1 MNEHH
6 QSGGDGQVRP
16 ASGSPWRRR
25 LPLAF
30 ILLSGVSLSF
40 ILFRIVR
47 EAEAKRDQA
56 DFQRRATIPISAIE
70 DAIDEHMAL
79 LGSIAAFYFS
89 SHQVDRNEFR
99 AFTADALR
107 RLPAV
112 QALVWA
118 PRVAAGARSDHESTV
133 KAQGY
138 PQYEIQDID
147 RSGTRQRAPPRA
159 AHFPALYVQPE
170 SRMASLFGV
179 DLAADAE
186 ITRAMDQALVRAE
199 PGVVSTSLRVSES
212 GGRQERLYQVVAPIY
227 QSGAAHDSPA
237 ERQRNLGGYIVLF
250 VRPAALINAALVKV
264 PAVHTRVL
272 RLQAL
277 DVGGGTRQPIYVSP
291 NWRDTRPQPDLEVRP
306 TVNFAGRNWRVV
318 CHPAA
323 GLVSQQTWQSYAVL
337 ISSLVLTLLTAAY
350 LSSMWNR
357 AARVEKL
364 VEERT
369 AELACINA
377 TLTQEIGAR
386 EKISE
391 ALAQER
397 YLVDALLDTIPDH
410 IYFKDDRSRFL
421 RINKAMARLF
431 KLQSPADAMGKSD
444 FDFFTA
450 EHAQRAFEDEQQ
462 ILRTG
467 QAVIGRE
474 EKETWPDG
482 SVTWVSTTKEALRD
496 RAGNIVGTF
505 GISRDIT
512 GRKQAEQALADK
524 AEELQRSNTE
534 LEQFAYVASHDLQEP
549 LRMVASYTQLLGR
562 RYKGKLDSEAD
573 EFICYAVE
581 GATRMQVLINDLLA
595 YSRVGTRG
603 KPFSMTDCNEVL
615 ARALAN
621 LKLASEEAE
630 AQITADRLPTVEGDP
645 TQLMQL
651 FQNLVGNA
659 IKFRSPERRPGI
671 HITAT
676 ARQAEH
682 AERPRFEWLFAVR
695 DNGIGIEEKYFGR
708 IFIIFQRLHT
718 REQYP
723 GTGIGLAVCKK
734 IVERHGGRIWVESIL
749 GKGSTFYFTLPKI
762 HPSSA

>member
-6 QSGGDGQVRP
+6 QSGGGGQDRP
-16 ASGSPWRRR
+16 ASGSPWRHR

-30 ILLSGVSLSF
+30 IVLSGLSLSF
-40 ILFRIVR
+40 ILFLIVR

-56 DFQRRATIPISAIE
+56 DFQRRATIPIAAIE

-118 PRVAAGARSDHESTV
+118 PRVPPEARLEHEAAVR
-133 KAQGY
+133 AQGH
-138 PQYEIQDID
+138 PQYQIMEG
-147 RSGTRQRAPPRA
+147 SATRHRAEPRGVY
-159 AHFPALYVQPE
+159 FPALYVQPE
-170 SRMASLFGV
+170 SRMAPLFGV
-179 DLAADAE
+179 DLGADVE
-186 ITRAMDQALVRAE
+186 VTRAMKEALDRGE
-199 PGVVSTSLRVSES
+199 PVSTALRVSEV
-212 GGRQERLYQVVAPIY
+212 GGRQERLYQVIAPIY
-227 QSGAAHDSPA
+227 QNGAAHDSAP

-264 PAVHTRVL
+264 PAVHTHSL

-277 DVGGGTRQPIYVSP
+277 DVSGSRQAIYVSP
-291 NWRDTRPQPDLEVRP
+291 NWRDTQAQPDLEVRP

-318 CHPAA
+318 CQPAG
-323 GLVSQQTWQSYAVL
+323 GLVTQQTWQSYAVL
-337 ISSLVLTLLTAAY
+337 ISSLVLTFLAGGY

-357 AARVEKL
+357 AAKVEKL

-377 TLTQEIGAR
+377 TLTREIAAR

-410 IYFKDDRSRFL
+410 IYFKDERSRFL

-431 KLQSPADAMGKSD
+431 KLENPDQAVGKSD

-450 EHAQRAFEDEQQ
+450 EHAQRAFDDEQQ

-467 QAVIGRE
+467 QAVVGRE

-496 RAGNIVGTF
+496 RTAKIVGTF

-512 GRKQAEQALADK
+512 ARKQAEQALADK

-562 RYKGKLDSEAD
+562 RYKGKLDGEAD
-573 EFICYAVE
+573 EFISYAVE

-603 KPFSMTDCNEVL
+603 KPFSIADCNEAL

-630 AQITADRLPTVEGDP
+630 AQVTNDPLPQVEGDA

-659 IKFRSPERRPGI
+659 IKFRSPARRPEI
-671 HITAT
+671 HITAS
-676 ARQAEH
+676 ARRAEH
-682 AERPRFEWLFAVR
+682 ADRPRFEWLFAVR
-695 DNGIGIEEKYFGR
+695 DNGIGIEQKYFDR

-734 IVERHGGRIWVESIL
+734 IVERHGGRIWVESTV

>member
-6 QSGGDGQVRP
+6 QSGGGRDRP
-16 ASGSPWRRR
+16 ASGSPWRHR

-30 ILLSGVSLSF
+30 IVLSGVSLSI
-40 ILFRIVR
+40 ILFLIVR

-56 DFQRRATIPISAIE
+56 DFQRRATIPIAAIE
-70 DAIDEHMAL
+70 DEIDEHMAL

-118 PRVAAGARSDHESTV
+118 PRVPAETRLEHEGAV
-133 KAQGY
+133 KAQGF
-138 PQYEIQDID
+138 PQYEIQEVQ
-147 RSGTRQRAPPRA
+147 RSGTRKRAEQRAV
-159 AHFPALYVQPE
+159 HFPALYVQPE
-170 SRMASLFGV
+170 SRMTPLFGL
-179 DLAADAE
+179 DLSAELE
-186 ITRAMDQALVRAE
+186 ITRAMKEALDRGE
-199 PGVVSTSLRVSES
+199 PASTVLRIGEP
-212 GGRQERLYQVVAPIY
+212 GGRQERMYQVVAPIY
-227 QSGAAHDSPA
+227 QNGAAHDSA
-237 ERQRNLGGYIVLF
+237 ADRQRNLGGYIVLF
-250 VRPAALINAALVKV
+250 VRPAALINTALVKV
-264 PAVHTRVL
+264 PAMHTRPL

-277 DVGGGTRQPIYVSP
+277 DVSGTRQPIYVSG
-291 NWRDTRPQPDLEVRP
+291 NWRDTQEQPEMEVRP
-306 TVNFAGRNWRVV
+306 TVNFAGRNWRIV
-318 CHPAA
+318 CQPAG
-323 GLVSQQTWQSYAVL
+323 GLVTRQTWQSYAVL
-337 ISSLVLTLLTAAY
+337 ISSLMLTFLAGGY

-357 AARVEKL
+357 AAKVEKL

-369 AELACINA
+369 AELALINA
-377 TLTQEIGAR
+377 TLTREIAAR
-386 EKISE
+386 EKISD

-397 YLVDALLDTIPDH
+397 YLVDALMDTIPDH

-431 KLQSPADAMGKSD
+431 KLQSPDDAVGKND

-450 EHAQRAFEDEQQ
+450 EHAQRAFDDEQQ

-496 RAGNIVGTF
+496 RTGRIVGTF

-512 GRKQAEQALADK
+512 ARKQAEQAVADK

-562 RYKGKLDSEAD
+562 RYKGKLDDEAD
-573 EFICYAVE
+573 EFISYAVE

-603 KPFSMTDCNEVL
+603 KPFSMADCNEVL
-615 ARALAN
+615 GRALAN
-621 LKLASEEAE
+621 LKLSSEEAQ
-630 AQITADRLPTVEGDP
+630 AQITSDQLPHVEGDT

-651 FQNLVGNA
+651 FQNLIGNA
-659 IKFRSPERRPGI
+659 IKFRSLERTPEIYITVAARR
-671 HITAT
+671 A
-676 ARQAEH
+676 QQS
-682 AERPRFEWLFAVR
+682 ERPRFEWLFAVR
-695 DNGIGIEEKYFGR
+695 DNGIGIEEKYFDR
-708 IFIIFQRLHT
+708 IFVIFQRLHT

-734 IVERHGGRIWVESIL
+734 IVERHGGRIWVESTV

>member
-1 MNEHH
+1 MNEHD
-6 QSGGDGQVRP
+6 QSGGRGQDRP
-16 ASGSPWRRR
+16 AAGSPWRQR

-30 ILLSGVSLSF
+30 IILSGISLSF
-40 ILFRIVR
+40 ILFFIVR

-70 DAIDEHMAL
+70 DAIDEHRAL

-118 PRVAAGARSDHESTV
+118 PRVPAEARFAHESSV
-133 KAQGY
+133 KAEGHT
-138 PQYEIQDID
+138 QYQILELQ
-147 RSGTRQRAPPRA
+147 RSGTRSPAEQRPVY
-159 AHFPALYVQPE
+159 FPALYVQPE
-170 SRMASLFGV
+170 SRMTSLFGI
-179 DLAADAE
+179 DLGAEVE
-186 ITRAMDQALVRAE
+186 ITRAMNEALDRGE
-199 PGVVSTSLRVSES
+199 PVSTSLRVSES

-227 QSGAAHDSPA
+227 QNGAAHESAA

-264 PAVHTRVL
+264 PAVHTRTL

-277 DVGGGTRQPIYVSP
+277 DVSGTRQPIYVSA
-291 NWRDTRPQPDLEVRP
+291 NWREAQGQPGLEVRP
-306 TVNFAGRNWRVV
+306 TINFAGRNWRIV
-318 CHPAA
+318 CQSA
-323 GLVSQQTWQSYAVL
+323 GGIVTRQTWQSYAVL
-337 ISSLVLTLLTAAY
+337 ISSLVLTFLAGGY

-357 AARVEKL
+357 AAKVEKL

-369 AELACINA
+369 AELARMNA
-377 TLTQEIGAR
+377 TLTREIAAR

-397 YLVDALLDTIPDH
+397 YLVDALMDTIPDH

-431 KLQSPADAMGKSD
+431 KLKNPDEAVGNSD

-450 EHAQRAFEDEQQ
+450 EHAQRAFDDEQQ

-467 QAVIGRE
+467 EAVIGRE

-482 SVTWVSTTKEALRD
+482 SVTWVSSTKEALRD
-496 RAGNIVGTF
+496 RTGRIVGTF

-512 GRKQAEQALADK
+512 GRKQAEEALAGK

-573 EFICYAVE
+573 EFISYAVE

-603 KPFSMTDCNEVL
+603 KPFAIADCNEVL

-621 LKLASEEAE
+621 LKLAAEEAE
-630 AQITADRLPTVEGDP
+630 AQITSDPLPQVEGDP

-659 IKFRSPERRPGI
+659 IKFRSPERRAEI
-671 HITAT
+671 HIAVTP
-676 ARQAEH
+676 RRSDH

-695 DNGIGIEEKYFGR
+695 DNGIGIEEKYFDR

-734 IVERHGGRIWVESIL
+734 IVERHGGRIWVESL
-749 GKGSTFYFTLPKI
+749 VGKGSTFCFTLPKI

>member
-6 QSGGDGQVRP
+6 QSGGSGQDRP
-16 ASGSPWRRR
+16 ASRSPWRHR

-30 ILLSGVSLSF
+30 ILLSGISLSF
-40 ILFRIVR
+40 ILFFIVR

-118 PRVAAGARSDHESTV
+118 PRVPAEARLDHEASV
-133 KAQGY
+133 KTEAL
-138 PQYEIQDID
+138 PQYEIMDMD
-147 RSGTRQRAPPRA
+147 RSGTRKRAEGRA
-159 AHFPALYVQPE
+159 VYFPAVYVQPE
-170 SRMASLFGV
+170 SRRASLFGM
-179 DLAADAE
+179 DLGGEAE
-186 ITRAMDQALVRAE
+186 IARAMNAAIERGEA
-199 PGVVSTSLRVSES
+199 VSTLLRVSET

-227 QSGAAHDSPA
+227 QNGAAHDSPA

-264 PAVHTRVL
+264 PAVHTRTL
-272 RLQAL
+272 RFQAL
-277 DVGGGTRQPIYVSP
+277 DVAGTRQPIYVSP
-291 NWRDTRPQPDLEVRP
+291 NWRDARGQADLEVRP
-306 TVNFAGRNWRVV
+306 TVNFAGRPWRVI
-318 CHPAA
+318 CQPAG
-323 GLVSQQTWQSYAVL
+323 GLITQETWQSYAVL
-337 ISSLVLTLLTAAY
+337 ISSLVLTFLAGGY
-350 LSSMWNR
+350 LSSVWNR
-357 AARVEKL
+357 AAKVEKL

-369 AELACINA
+369 AELARINT
-377 TLTQEIGAR
+377 TLTQEIAAR

-391 ALAQER
+391 ALAHER
-397 YLVDALLDTIPDH
+397 YLIDALLDTIPDH

-431 KLQSPADAMGKSD
+431 KLESPDEAVGKSD

-450 EHAQRAFEDEQQ
+450 EHAQRAFDDEQQ
-462 ILRTG
+462 ILGTG

-496 RAGNIVGTF
+496 RTGRIVGTF

-562 RYKGKLDSEAD
+562 RYKGKLDAEAD

-603 KPFSMTDCNEVL
+603 KPFSITDCNEVL

-621 LKLASEEAE
+621 LKLASEEAQ
-630 AQITADRLPTVEGDP
+630 ARITSDDLPPIEGDA

-659 IKFRSPERRPGI
+659 IKFRSSERRPEI
-671 HITAT
+671 YITAT
-676 ARQAEH
+676 AQRAEH
-682 AERPRFEWLFAVR
+682 DERPRFEWLFAVR
-695 DNGIGIEEKYFGR
+695 DNGIGIEEKYFER

-734 IVERHGGRIWVESIL
+734 IVERHGGRIWVESTV